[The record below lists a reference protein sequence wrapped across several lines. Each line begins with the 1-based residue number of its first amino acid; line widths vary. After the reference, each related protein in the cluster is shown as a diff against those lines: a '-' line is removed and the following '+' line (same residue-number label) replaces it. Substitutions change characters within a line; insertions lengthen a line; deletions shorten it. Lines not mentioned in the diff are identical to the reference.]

1 MSHLRRR
8 AASRRHGQF
17 DDANDAC
24 FIVRDHD
31 GHALAYVYF
40 ENEAGQRTAANLLT
54 QRRSAAP
61 EVNDPF
67 IVRDHNGHALAYV
80 YFENEAGQRT
90 AANLLTRDEARRRRS
105 TIRSSSCTG
114 PRRHRDPA
122 TLRDYSSVLK
132 NQALANRV
140 VDLTPKSLR

>member
-1 MSHLRRR
+1 LRRR
-8 AASRRHGQF
+8 AASRRHGRF

-24 FIVRDHD
+24 FIVRDHN

-61 EVNDPF
+61 EVNDPI
-67 IVRDHNGHALAYV
+67 IVV
-80 YFENEAGQRT
+80 YGAET
-90 AANLLTRDEARRRRS
+90 PLRS
-105 TIRSSSCTG
+105 
-114 PRRHRDPA
+114 PR
-122 TLRDYSSVLK
+122 LRDYSSALK